1 MFKVFYSYY
10 HNLEGNYTK
19 QLEVRKCFITR
30 IQKYNNS
37 KLLLIP
43 TITILIICIFLFIYT
58 RNEENNKFCNTV
70 EKTMVSN
77 SVIIDRAK
85 KVQTV
90 EVSDDKI
97 LTQIGK
103 EKLKTTSYYNVSNI
117 EKGSASNESQNAV
130 EENWISTKPKKEYQ
144 IGVLLPHFEDKYWI
158 TANYGIINYAKEL
171 GVKVKLYTVGGYIEF
186 GNQKEQLQA
195 LAKDKN
201 IDGIIFAALD
211 SMKFDSDIANIVN
224 SEKPVVEL
232 VNNINAP
239 KISAK
244 AIVSY
249 YEMGYKAGESVVEDA
264 EGKDIKIAFFP
275 GAEGSGWAPDT
286 FNGFKDAISKLKKEN
301 QKIDISEPFYG
312 DTRPSV
318 QRLRVV
324 SVLEKSNE
332 YDYLVGCAP
341 AVIELEKF
349 VTKNKEKFPKTKIVS
364 TYITSEVYSLIQ
376 KGTVLSAPSDQTIQ
390 QCRIALDMIVKIL
403 NGEKTGI
410 DFPFQSGPEIPV
422 ISQSNISQFKYED
435 LFGSKDYT
443 PVLNHMNE

>member
-1 MFKVFYSYY
+1 MKTFNSQYQ
-10 HNLEGNYTK
+10 NLEWNLLK
-19 QLEVRKCFITR
+19 HLEVRKCFITR

-37 KLLLIP
+37 KLLLIS
-43 TITILIICIFLFIYT
+43 ITTVLIICIFLFIDT

-70 EKTMVSN
+70 EKTMVDN
-77 SVIIDRAK
+77 SVIIDRSK
-85 KVQTV
+85 MVQTV
-90 EVSDDKI
+90 EISDDKI

-103 EKLKTTSYYNVSNI
+103 QKLTTANYYNSSSM
-117 EKGSASNESQNAV
+117 EKGFALNESEAAV
-130 EENWISTKPKKEYQ
+130 KEDWISTKPKKEYQ

-201 IDGIIFAALD
+201 INGIIFAALD
-211 SMKFDSDIANIVN
+211 SMKFNSDIANIVN

-232 VNNINAP
+232 VNDINAP

-249 YEMGYKAGESVVEDA
+249 YEMGYKAGESVIEDA
-264 EGKDIKIAFFP
+264 AGKDIRIAFFP

-286 FNGFKDAISKLKKEN
+286 FNGFKDAILKLKKEN
-301 QKIDISEPFYG
+301 QKVDISEPFYG

-341 AVIELEKF
+341 AIIEIEKF
-349 VTKNKEKFPKTKIVS
+349 ITKNKEKFPKTKIVS

-390 QCRIALDMIVKIL
+390 QCRIALDMIVRIL
-403 NGEKTGI
+403 NGEKPGI

-422 ISQSNISQFKYED
+422 ISQSNISQFNYED
-435 LFGSKDYT
+435 LFGSKDYI
-443 PVLNHMNE
+443 PVLNHMDE